1 HRHVRLAEIAGTAG
15 VSKATAS
22 RALRDPESVSAASR
36 AKVQQALAI
45 LGAAGH
51 STGPGRSG
59 QPPTPEDGGGS
70 PMIALIKPAV
80 SAGHVGPY
88 SRLAEILTNRMFGL
102 RIAVVHIEPIAER
115 NAILA
120 ETLLGAEHGGPTVAG
135 AVVVGGG
142 AAGELAGMLA
152 ARGLPLIRISTARH
166 DDGPARPRPRA
177 RRSWPRRASAPGT
190 AGPRSPVP
198 SSSAGERPG
207 SWPGCSPH
215 AGCRSSGSP
224 LPATTTGSR
233 ASTSTPPAAS
243 TPPSPISST

>member
-1 HRHVRLAEIAGTAG
+1 MSEGKGQVPGGQSPPEHRHVRLAEIAGTAG

-22 RALRDPESVSAASR
+22 RARRDPESVAAASR

-80 SAGHVGPY
+80 SAGNVDPY

-102 RIAVVHIEPIAER
+102 RIAVVHIEAIAER

-135 AVVVGGG
+135 AVVSV
-142 AAGELAGMLA
+142 
-152 ARGLPLIRISTARH
+152 
-166 DDGPARPRPRA
+166 
-177 RRSWPRRASAPGT
+177 
-190 AGPRSPVP
+190 SP
-198 SSSAGERPG
+198 
-207 SWPGCSPH
+207 
-215 AGCRSSGSP
+215 
-224 LPATTTGSR
+224 
-233 ASTSTPPAAS
+233 
-243 TPPSPISST
+243 